1 MKTFIVIVIVLLAYA
16 LSTDDVHAASAEE
29 KRCIA
34 DSIYHEARGESLQGK
49 VAVANVIINR
59 MNSRHFP
66 NTACEVVWQ
75 RKQFSW
81 TLYKSKHFHIHNY
94 GNPHIEAIAIKA
106 LSSQLVDVTGG
117 ATHYHAT
124 YVTPFWAS
132 SKTKTFVIGEHIF
145 YRWK

>member
-1 MKTFIVIVIVLLAYA
+1 MKTLAAIAFILLAYA
-16 LSTDDVHAASAEE
+16 LSANDVHAASAEE

-34 DSIYHEARGESLQGK
+34 DSIYHEARGEPLEGK
-49 VAVANVIINR
+49 IAVANVIVNR
-59 MNSRHFP
+59 MKSRHFP
-66 NTACEVVWQ
+66 DTACAVVYQ

-81 TLYKSKHFHIHNY
+81 TLFKSKRRHIVDY
-94 GNPHIEAIAIKA
+94 GNPHIEAIAVKA

-124 YVTPFWAS
+124 YVNPFWAS